1 MTSIAHAAL
10 ALLLI
15 IATQTH
21 CIGQSGKKLVLSL
34 AEGNRVLDSLKARED
49 WFNQNKIW
57 QEQYELA
64 QAYIAD
70 LDSTVRANNHD
81 CDSTKNA
88 DLAEQKVL
96 IQENDD
102 LHESAGRVPW
112 IVTLATLIG
121 LLAGLVIAQ

>member
-1 MTSIAHAAL
+1 MT
-10 ALLLI
+10 
-15 IATQTH
+15 
-21 CIGQSGKKLVLSL
+21 L
-34 AEGNRVLDSLKARED
+34 AEGNRVLDSLKARDD
-49 WFNQNKIW
+49 WFSQNQIW

-88 DLAEQKVL
+88 DIAEKKAL

-102 LHESAGRVPW
+102 LHESARRVPW

-121 LLAGLVIAQ
+121 LVAGLVLAQ